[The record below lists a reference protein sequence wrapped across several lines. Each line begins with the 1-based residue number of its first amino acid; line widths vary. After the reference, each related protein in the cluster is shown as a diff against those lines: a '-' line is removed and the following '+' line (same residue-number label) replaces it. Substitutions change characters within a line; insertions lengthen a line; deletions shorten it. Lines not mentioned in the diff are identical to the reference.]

1 MSKFIISSNL
11 KNHIWKDLITN
22 DIIAIFELVKN
33 SYDADATHVTIEF
46 LWDKII
52 ISDNWYWMSYDDI
65 EKKWL
70 FVGYSSKV
78 DTDDE
83 WIIKETRNRRKNFQR
98 SYAGA
103 KWVGRFACDRL
114 WSHLVLYSKKE
125 WWQESKLL
133 LPRDK
138 FEEDMNKEFW
148 SIDVDLSISEDN
160 QILKE
165 GTILI
170 ISNLRD
176 SRDRQKKLRL
186 KKQLMKLI
194 SPLEE
199 RNNDVFQIEIISK
212 NELEED
218 KKTTRLRKKVN
229 GIIVNDTLETIKDY
243 TVYINFSYNKGEVC
257 LSLYDRGRY
266 VFSYKKISNNYNQL
280 ERISWTLYYLNR
292 TAKSE
297 FKKLM
302 WEDNV
307 GYGSIFIFK
316 NTIRVY
322 PFGEE
327 WEDSLWI
334 DKRKTQGYARY
345 LWVRDLLWFIDVKDL
360 ENKLI
365 EKTSR
370 DWWFLDNVAYR
381 QLEQF
386 ILNDGLY
393 KLEKYV
399 VETLDWTENRENN
412 EVYYLE
418 DRVENF
424 KIFIQKQLKEK
435 DITIEIGTQFEEI
448 LKEKDPISVL
458 QEKTKG
464 TDLSNVVQRVTEQ
477 LKKTNLEKEEIEK
490 WYKKTTK
497 KLQDEQY
504 KTSILERQNEFLQ
517 DTQNISK
524 EKIIGNLH
532 DVWILL
538 TNLNILV
545 GLLFKNSEHS
555 EKKIDLF
562 KKIFLHIQK
571 IKTIVDLATKSNYR
585 TNTGATETNNIIQF
599 IHERTKEISTTSG
612 IKLDYRDNSHGLE
625 FQTNFAPVSVNT
637 ILLNLVSN
645 SIKAN
650 AKKINIF
657 FEKKDKC
664 LFIYYHDDGE
674 WIDHSIKDKIF
685 ELWITTTN
693 WSGIGL
699 FVIKK
704 LIEDM
709 KWTITIADHTNT
721 TTWALGG
728 ASFLLTLPS

>member
-98 SYAGA
+98 SYAWA

-133 LPRDK
+133 VPRDK

-148 SIDVDLSISEDN
+148 SINVDLSVSEDN
-160 QILKE
+160 QISKE
-165 GTILI
+165 GTTLI
-170 ISNLRD
+170 ISDLRS

-199 RNNDVFQIEIISK
+199 NNKDLFQIEIISK
-212 NELEED
+212 DELEED
-218 KKTTRLRKKVN
+218 EKTTRLRKKVN

-243 TVYINFSYNKGEVC
+243 TVYIDFSYNKEGVS

-266 VFSYKKISNNYNQL
+266 VFSYKKVSNNYNQL

-297 FKKLM
+297 FRKLM

-327 WEDSLWI
+327 WEDSFWLN
-334 DKRKTQGYARY
+334 KRKGQWYARY
-345 LWVRDLLWFIDVKDL
+345 LWLRELLGYVDVKDHQ
-360 ENKLI
+360 NKLI

-370 DWWFLDNVAYR
+370 DWWFLDNESYR
-381 QLEQF
+381 QLKTF
-386 ILNDGLY
+386 ILEEGVY

-399 VETLDWTENRENN
+399 VDALDWTESREYDQ
-412 EVYYLE
+412 VYYVE
-418 DRVENF
+418 DKIQSF
-424 KIFIQKQLKEK
+424 KTFIEKQLKEK
-435 DITIEIGTQFEEI
+435 NITINISEEFENI
-448 LKEKDPISVL
+448 IKEKDPISIL

-464 TDLSNVVQRVTEQ
+464 TDISKDVQKVAEQ
-477 LKKTNLEKEEIEK
+477 LKKTNLQREEIEK

-517 DTQNISK
+517 DTHNVSK

-538 TNLNILV
+538 TNLNILM
-545 GLLFKNSEHS
+545 GLLLKNSEHS
-555 EKKIDLF
+555 EKNIDLF
-562 KKIFLHIQK
+562 KKAFLNIQK
-571 IKTIVDLATKSNYR
+571 IKTIIDLATKSNYS

-612 IKLDYRDNSHGLE
+612 MKLDYRDNSYGLD

-674 WIDHSIKDKIF
+674 WIDNSIKDKIF

-709 KWTITIADHTNT
+709 KWTISIADHANI

>member
-170 ISNLRD
+170 ISNLRS

-199 RNNDVFQIEIISK
+199 NNKDLFQIEIISK
-212 NELEED
+212 DDLEED
-218 KKTTRLRKKVN
+218 EKITKSRKKVN
-229 GIIVNDTLETIKDY
+229 GVIINDTLETIKDY
-243 TVYINFSYNKGEVC
+243 TVYINFSYSNSEVKF
-257 LSLYDRGRY
+257 SLYDRGRY
-266 VFSYKKISNNYNQL
+266 VFSYKKTSDHYDQL
-280 ERISWTLYYLNR
+280 EKIDWTVYYLNT
-292 TAKSE
+292 TAKRE
-297 FKKLM
+297 FYKLM
-302 WEDNV
+302 WEHNV
-307 GYGSIFIFK
+307 QYGSIFLFK

-322 PFGEE
+322 PFWEE
-327 WEDSLWI
+327 WDDSFWL
-334 DKRKTQGYARY
+334 DKRKGQWYARHF
-345 LWVRDLLWFIDVKDL
+345 WVREVLGYVDVKDHQ
-360 ENKLI
+360 NKLI

-370 DWWFLDNVAYR
+370 DWWFLDNESYR
-381 QLEQF
+381 QLKNF
-386 ILNDGLY
+386 ILEEGVY

-399 VETLDWTENRENN
+399 VNALDWTESRQHDQ
-412 EVYYLE
+412 VYYVE
-418 DRVENF
+418 DKIQNF
-424 KIFIQKQLKEK
+424 KTFIEKQLKEK
-435 DITIEIGTQFEEI
+435 NITINISEEFENI
-448 LKEKDPISVL
+448 INEKDPISL
-458 QEKTKG
+458 LEEKTKG
-464 TDLSNVVQRVTEQ
+464 TDISKDVQRVVKQ
-477 LKKTNLEKEEIEK
+477 FKKTNEQRQEIEK
-490 WYKKTTK
+490 AYQRSAQQLEEQQNKT
-497 KLQDEQY
+497 L
-504 KTSILERQNEFLQ
+504 ILEKQTKFLQ
-517 DTQNISK
+517 DIQNISK
-524 EKIIGNLH
+524 GKIIWNIHDIGIIADNLDASLGVFIKDPKKH
-532 DVWILL
+532 TDILKSMF
-538 TNLNILV
+538 LN
-545 GLLFKNSEHS
+545 
-555 EKKIDLF
+555 
-562 KKIFLHIQK
+562 IQK
-571 IKTIVDLATKSNYR
+571 IKTITTFATKSSYD
-585 TNTGATETNNIIQF
+585 THTGTILKDNLVQF
-599 IHERTKEISTTSG
+599 IHERALEIAISWW
-612 IKLDYRDNSHGLE
+612 IKMEYTDNSLE
-625 FQTNFAPVSVNT
+625 MMIEKKFSPNDINT
-637 ILLNLVSN
+637 ILLNLISN
-645 SIKAN
+645 SKKARGR
-650 AKKINIF
+650 KINIY
-657 FEKKDKC
+657 FEIKNTQ
-664 LFIYYHDDGE
+664 LFVYYNDN
-674 WIDHSIKDKIF
+674 WIWIPEIIKNNIF
-685 ELWITTTN
+685 DFGFTTTN
-693 WSGIGL
+693 WSWVGL
-699 FVIKK
+699 FIIRKI
-704 LIEDM
+704 IESMGWSIELVDSCDTQ
-709 KWTITIADHTNT
+709 KWGLWWT
-721 TTWALGG
+721 
-728 ASFLLTLPS
+728 SFLLKF